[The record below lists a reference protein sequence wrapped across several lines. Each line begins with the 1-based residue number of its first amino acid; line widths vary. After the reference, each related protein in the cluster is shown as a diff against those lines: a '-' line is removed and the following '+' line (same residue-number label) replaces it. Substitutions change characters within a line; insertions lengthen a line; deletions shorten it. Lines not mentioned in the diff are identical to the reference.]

1 MNWVPFL
8 NEGVSSLLTPG
19 VLIVK
24 KKETIK

>member
-8 NEGVSSLLTPG
+8 NEGVSPLLTPG
-19 VLIVK
+19 ALIVK